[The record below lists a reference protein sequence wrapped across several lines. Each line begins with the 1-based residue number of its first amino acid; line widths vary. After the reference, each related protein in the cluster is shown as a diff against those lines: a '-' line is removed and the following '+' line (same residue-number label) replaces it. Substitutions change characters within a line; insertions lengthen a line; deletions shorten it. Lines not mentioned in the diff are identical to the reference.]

1 MKKIKFRGLLILLLA
16 FVLIF
21 ALVGCNDKNDDN
33 KNNGDSEKPVTQVN
47 TITTGQY
54 FSELWAKSKT
64 IGNAEQITK
73 NDDLALSADLSLKLM
88 IRNSSTIKRE
98 VNLGIALQLVLD
110 RTSKAVDAT
119 SQKEYLTGAKSAAK
133 VKLYDPAS
141 KQNWLTAYYF
151 VDDAKNIYIDFDG
164 QSIVLPFDTGYNDT
178 YAQEAS
184 DFINNKVLIANGNIT
199 IADILNAVISGTG
212 TNWNLNTLINAL
224 IELFNF
230 DLDKFLHPDPLPE
243 GTTGFQLGPMLDQL
257 LGLSAAMDNGVL
269 DIEKVLKGQ
278 LIGAIFTPSQKIT
291 YTNDASRIDYSTK
304 LNIASVK
311 DFVTSAINGVDMSDT
326 VKDILGL
333 LMGSEITLSY
343 STKNNDIDG
352 IKLGVISNIMFSE
365 GDIRGCR
372 PAIELSINDISI
384 EKGDT
389 AKREEYFGMTK
400 DKYKTDVAI
409 DLEASVNVKGISLD
423 PSKGEAETPSLIV
436 LDGTYTVGVKGKID
450 LATAVANNGTQAYA
464 YIAKDGKPFLEA
476 SFKAGALAVTVD
488 RTVKANSGESIVE
501 TLVEHFGKNVYDW
514 VASKF
519 TGTENF
525 AKVFFTDFAG
535 GNYTLSKSFIG
546 AKWENIDIVKALQ
559 DFINQPKAQS
569 SADTTTDTETETF
582 DIMKLQ
588 PANVSDLIKN
598 AFKLIAPTNSNLP
611 LQVTKLSDLLGLM
624 TYDGGEL
631 TVDRVINAIK
641 EHDAQNM
648 LESAQKLLVI
658 KGADFS
664 KKGLLETVFDSKASV
679 TVDLGKGAD
688 LGINV
693 TINSEASLGIDLSVN
708 AAKFPQEG
716 LKVIGE
722 SVVDGTEGWFFYAVA
737 A

>member
-21 ALVGCNDKNDDN
+21 ALVGCNDDDDDN
-33 KNNGDSEKPVTQVN
+33 NNQNNNPNTSQVN

-64 IGNAEQITK
+64 IGNTAITE
-73 NDDLALSADLSLKLM
+73 NDDIALSADLSLKLM
-88 IRNSSTIKRE
+88 VRNSSTIKRE

-110 RTSKAVDAT
+110 RTSKEGN
-119 SQKEYLTGAKSAAK
+119 QLTGAKSAAK
-133 VKLYDPAS
+133 IKLYDPAS
-141 KQNWLTAYYF
+141 KENWLTAYYF
-151 VDDAKNIYIDFDG
+151 VDDAKNLYIDFDG
-164 QSIVLPFDTGYNDT
+164 QSIVIPFDTGYNDT
-178 YAQEAS
+178 YAQKVS

-199 IADILNAVISGTG
+199 IADILNAVVSGTG
-212 TNWNLNTLINAL
+212 SDWNLNTFVNSLIN
-224 IELFNF
+224 LFNF
-230 DLDKFLHPDPLPE
+230 DLKTFLSENEIGKWIDK
-243 GTTGFQLGPMLDQL
+243 L
-257 LGLSAAMDNGVL
+257 LGLSSAIEGGVL
-269 DIEKVLKGQ
+269 DIEKVLQGG
-278 LIGAIFTPSQKIT
+278 LVGALFTPSQRIT

-311 DFVTSAINGVDMSDT
+311 EPINGFIASANMADS
-326 VKDILGL
+326 VKELIKL
-333 LMGSEITLSY
+333 LIGSEITLSY
-343 STKNNDIDG
+343 STKNNNIDG
-352 IKLGVISNIMFSE
+352 IKLNVFFSDIMYRE
-365 GDIRGCR
+365 GDIKGCR
-372 PAIELSINDISI
+372 PAIEIAINDISI
-384 EKGDT
+384 DKGDVT
-389 AKREEYFGMTK
+389 KREEYFGMTK
-400 DKYKTDVAI
+400 DNYKTDVAI

-450 LATAVANNGTQAYA
+450 LATATVANNGTQAYA
-464 YIAKDGKPFLEA
+464 YIAKDGKPFVEV

-501 TLVEHFGKNVYDW
+501 TLVEYFGKNVYDW
-514 VASKF
+514 VVSKF

-525 AKVFFTDFAG
+525 ANVFFTDFAG
-535 GNYTLSKSFIG
+535 GDYTLSKSFIG
-546 AKWENIDIVKALQ
+546 AKWENIDIVKAVQ

-569 SADTTTDTETETF
+569 SADTTTDTATESF

-588 PANVSDLIKN
+588 PANVSNLIKN

-624 TYDGGEL
+624 MYDGDEL

-722 SVVDGTEGWFFYAVA
+722 SVVDGAEGWFFYAVA

>member
-21 ALVGCNDKNDDN
+21 ALVGCHDKNGDD
-33 KNNGDSEKPVTQVN
+33 KGSEDSEKPTTQVN

-64 IGNAEQITK
+64 IGNTQITK

-88 IRNSSTIKRE
+88 VRNSKAIKRE

-110 RTSKAVDAT
+110 RTSKAVDPT

-178 YAQEAS
+178 YAQEAA

-199 IADILNAVISGTG
+199 IADILNAVVSGTG
-212 TNWNLNTLINAL
+212 SNWNLNTLINSL
-224 IELFNF
+224 IKLFNF
-230 DLDKFLHPDPLPE
+230 DLENFLTNNTIGSL
-243 GTTGFQLGPMLDQL
+243 LDQM
-257 LGLSAAMDNGVL
+257 LGISDAIDINGVV

-278 LIGAIFTPSQKIT
+278 LIGAIFTPSQKTT
-291 YTNDASRIDYSTK
+291 YTNDASRIDYSTT

-311 DFVTSAINGVDMSDT
+311 DIVTSAISGIDMSDT

-333 LMGSEITLSY
+333 LMGSEMTLSY

-352 IKLGVISNIMFSE
+352 IKLGIVFNIMFSE

-372 PAIELSINDISI
+372 PAVELAINDISI

-389 AKREEYFGMTK
+389 AKREQYFGMTK
-400 DKYKTDVAI
+400 DNYKSDVAV
-409 DLEASVNVKGISLD
+409 DLEAAVNIKGISLD
-423 PSKGEAETPSLIV
+423 PSMGADEDASLIV
-436 LDGTYTVGVKGKID
+436 LDGTYTVGLKGKVD
-450 LATAVANNGTQAYA
+450 LATANVANNGTQAYA

-476 SFKAGALAVTVD
+476 SFKAGALAVTID
-488 RTVKANSGESIVE
+488 RTVQANSGESIVE
-501 TLVEHFGKNVYDW
+501 TLVEYFGKNVYDW

-525 AKVFFTDFAG
+525 ANVFFTNFAG
-535 GNYTLSKSFIG
+535 GDYTLSESFIG
-546 AKWENIDIVKALQ
+546 AKWSNIDIVKAVQ
-559 DFINQPKAQS
+559 DFINQPKGQS
-569 SADTTTDTETETF
+569 SAVTSTDTQATPF
-582 DIMKLQ
+582 DIKKLQ
-588 PANVSDLIKN
+588 AAKVSDLIKN
-598 AFKLIAPTNSNLP
+598 AFKLIAPTNGNLP
-611 LQVTKLSDLLGLM
+611 LQVTKVSDLLSLV
-624 TYDGGEL
+624 TYDSGEL
-631 TVDRVINAIK
+631 TVATVINAIK
-641 EHDAQNM
+641 EHDTKNM

-658 KGADFS
+658 KGIDFS
-664 KKGLLETVFDSKASV
+664 KQGLLEAAFDSKASV
-679 TVDLGKGAD
+679 TIDLGEGAD
-688 LGINV
+688 LGVNI
-693 TINSEASLGIDLSVN
+693 TINSAASVGISLSAN
-708 AAKFPQEG
+708 AAKLPQEG
-716 LKVIGE
+716 LKVIGA
-722 SVVDGTEGWFFYAVA
+722 SIVSGAAGWFVYPSA